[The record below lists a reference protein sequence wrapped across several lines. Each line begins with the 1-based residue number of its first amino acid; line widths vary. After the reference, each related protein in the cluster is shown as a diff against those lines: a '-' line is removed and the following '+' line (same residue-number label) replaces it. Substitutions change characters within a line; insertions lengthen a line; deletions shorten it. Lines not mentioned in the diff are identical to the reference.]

1 MKLQMSIKIAILVAI
16 YIAGVNGKK
25 SFQQFKKR
33 EKDTDLCLRD
43 IVVLS
48 LNRFQYNHMNYVLKN
63 DLPSLILHAL
73 KT

>member
-16 YIAGVNGKK
+16 YIAGVNSKK
-25 SFQQFKKR
+25 SFQQLKKR

-63 DLPSLILHAL
+63 DLPSLMLHAL